1 MKGLPHITKLH
12 LPLLLGLILFFSILS
27 PCSAVLGEDGKTERV
42 LRVAFPELEGFS
54 ETDQYGQH
62 HGLVPDYL
70 NEIAKYTGWK
80 YEYISTDG
88 ESMIDGFLDGQYD
101 LMGGTYY
108 QPEFEKYFAYPD
120 YNMGYSKSVLLTRRD
135 NEAIKPY
142 DIKSLAGKSIGVYE
156 NATENVRR
164 LKEYLAINGIES
176 TLVYYTSDQLVNGNL
191 FPYLEAGDVDLL
203 LGNTSDVSDT
213 RRIAA
218 SFDSQPYYIVTQPDS
233 PDILAGLNMA
243 LKKIVDSNP
252 NFASERFNANF
263 KDSKIASIFI
273 NDAERTYI
281 SQKGSVSVAVVSKW
295 HPFYCINSDNGL
307 HDGLIP
313 DILKEIQDFTSLNFT
328 YKYADSYKNAQEMVL
343 SGEADLLGVF
353 LGSEEDSIQMGLALT
368 APYSSLNNIVI
379 RNKSVSFP
387 DTGLVGGILEG
398 RSMPPELEAARVIY
412 FPNMEKALNAV
423 NREKIDFFYGLS
435 TRMEQ
440 LMQEHHYPNLVPV
453 MQNVNNNDV
462 CFAVRRPADS
472 ELLTIMNKA
481 LTSISPEKKE
491 MLTNQNVMS
500 TGIVSTSLTEFIYAN
515 PVTFLIIASSVF
527 LLIVI
532 LVITA
537 AQFRIHSARMQA
549 SLERAEA
556 ASLAKSEF
564 LSRMSHEIRT
574 PMNAIVGLSD
584 LTCMTEGLPEA
595 VHVNLS
601 KIRYSAH
608 YLLSLISDILD
619 MSRIE
624 SGKMAIVSEPF
635 SLHMVM
641 EELKAMMTEE
651 ANRHDLEFLM
661 ETEIRHPALSGDA
674 IRLKQVLT
682 NLISNAFKFTPSG
695 GKVTVCVTETQSD
708 EKEVS
713 FLFRVADSGIGI
725 SADDQKRIFEA
736 FEQVGA
742 NYTRS
747 QGTGL
752 GLAISNTIVQLM
764 GGELKVKSEPDNG
777 SEFYFT
783 LSFPVDTLAEEPEGE
798 SVSYDLSGLSIL
810 LAEDND
816 LNAEIAT
823 ELLSLQGA
831 SVVRAKNG
839 REAAE
844 IFEKSDAG
852 KFQAILMDLQM
863 PVMDGLASCR
873 VIRQMKRP
881 DAAAVPII
889 AMTANSFK
897 EDADAAMEAGMNG
910 FVAKPV
916 DAQYLFH
923 TLLTL
928 TGGPLK
934 K

>member
-1 MKGLPHITKLH
+1 MNGLTRVIRIRVPQ
-12 LPLLLGLILFFSILS
+12 LLVLILLFSIFS
-27 PCSAVLGEDGKTERV
+27 PWFTVHGEEVPQERV

-54 ETDQYGQH
+54 ETDEYGQH
-62 HGLVPDYL
+62 HGLIPDYL
-70 NEIAKYTGWK
+70 NEISKYTGWK

-88 ESMIDGFLDGQYD
+88 EAMIDEFLDGQYD

-108 QPEFEKYFAYPD
+108 QKAFEKYFAYPD
-120 YNMGYSKSVLLTRRD
+120 YNMGYSKSILLTRRD
-135 NEAIKPY
+135 NEDIKPY
-142 DIKSLAGKSIGVYE
+142 DIKSLSGKSIGIYE
-156 NATENVRR
+156 NAGENVRR
-164 LKEYLAINGIES
+164 LKEYLTINGVDC
-176 TLVYYTSDQLVNGNL
+176 TLVSYTSDQLVNGNL
-191 FPYLEAGDVDLL
+191 YPYLDNGDVDLL
-203 LGNTSDVSDT
+203 LGNNADISDQY
-213 RRIAA
+213 RIAA
-218 SFDSQPYYIVTQPDS
+218 SFDSQPYYIVTQPGS
-233 PDILAGLNMA
+233 QDILDGLNMA

-252 NFASERFNANF
+252 NFASERFSANF
-263 KDSKIASIFI
+263 TDSGIASIFF
-273 NDAERTYI
+273 NDAEKTYMA
-281 SQKGSVSVAVVSKW
+281 QKGSVSLAVVARW

-307 HDGLIP
+307 HDGLVP
-313 DILKEIQDFTSLNFT
+313 DMLREIQEFTGLKFT
-328 YKYADSYKNAQEMVL
+328 YLYADSYKDAIELVRT
-343 SGEADLLGVF
+343 GKADMLGVF
-353 LGSEEDSIQMGLALT
+353 LGSEEDSAQKGLALT
-368 APYSSLNNIVI
+368 APYTSLNDIVM

-387 DTGLVGGILEG
+387 DEGLVGGILEG
-398 RSMPPELEAARVIY
+398 RNMPPEMEAAEVRY
-412 FPNMEKALNAV
+412 FPNMETALEAV
-423 NREKIDFFYGLS
+423 NRGELDFFYGLS

-440 LMQEHHYPNLVPV
+440 LMQEHHYPNVVPS
-453 MQNVNNNDV
+453 MQIIDNNDV
-462 CFAVRRPADS
+462 CFAIKRPADS

-481 LTSISPEKKE
+481 LTSIPAEKKE
-491 MLTNQNVMS
+491 MLTNQNMMS
-500 TGIVSTSLTEFIYAN
+500 TGISTTSLTEIIYAN
-515 PVTFLIIASSVF
+515 PVTFLCIASTIF

-532 LVITA
+532 LVITTA
-537 AQFRIHSARMQA
+537 IFRIRAARMQA
-549 SLERAEA
+549 SLEKAEA
-556 ASLAKSEF
+556 ANLAKSEF

-584 LTCMTEGLPEA
+584 LTCMTEGLPDS
-595 VHVNLS
+595 VRVNLS

-608 YLLSLISDILD
+608 YLLGLISDILD

-624 SGKMAIVSEPF
+624 SGKMVIVNEPF
-635 SLHMVM
+635 SLHMVT
-641 EELKAMMTEE
+641 EELKGMMTEE
-651 ANRHDLEFLM
+651 ANRHGLEFLM

-674 IRLKQVLT
+674 VRLKQVLT
-682 NLISNAFKFTPSG
+682 NLISNAFKFTPAG
-695 GKVTVCVTETQSD
+695 GKVTVSIMETRSD
-708 EKEVS
+708 EKNAS
-713 FLFRVADSGIGI
+713 FSFRVIDTGIGI

-764 GGELKVKSEPDNG
+764 GGELKVKSEPEKG

-783 LSFPVDTLAEEPEGE
+783 VSFPVDTLADEPEGE
-798 SVSYDLSGLSIL
+798 NVSYDLSGLSIL

-823 ELLSLQGA
+823 ELLTLQGA
-831 SVVRAKNG
+831 TVVRARNG

-844 IFEKSDAG
+844 IFEKSDSG
-852 KFQAILMDLQM
+852 KFQAILMDIQM
-863 PVMDGLASCR
+863 PVMDGLEACR

-881 DAAAVPII
+881 DASAVPII

-897 EDADAAMEAGMNG
+897 EDADAAMKAGMNG

-928 TGGPLK
+928 TGNSAK